1 MAHNI
6 WIDGKGK
13 EHAAFAREA
22 AWHKLGTVVPNLMT
36 AAETA
41 ELAGLDW
48 DVEKRQLQWNGA
60 DVDAYGVFRMSDD
73 QMLGVVTDFY
83 KPIQNAEGFKNI
95 DILIEAIG
103 GAHYTAAGA
112 LGKGEVVWMLAEIPY
127 EIKIRGTED
136 VSKNYL
142 LCMTRHDGKGSMIV
156 KLVSTRVVCQNT
168 LQIALGEA
176 GTFFRVGHFGNVDKK
191 LADARD
197 AWAGM
202 LGQLKSLEEKLNILA
217 QRKVTKETFVAVL
230 DQLFPPSEAEKEAVS
245 AAAKAAASRREDK
258 LAQIAGLFKSNDN
271 SAFPQE
277 SGSAYNLLN
286 AITEYVDH
294 FSGNDLSR
302 AKSAMF
308 GAGNDL
314 KEQALEVILEATAKA
329 PTNSRLTYAT
339 TLSADGASTGSS
351 ILDEV
356 VSSTVN

>member
-1 MAHNI
+1 VAHNI

-48 DVEKRQLQWNGA
+48 NVEKRQLEWNGNP
-60 DVDAYGVFRMSDD
+60 VEAYGVFRMSDNE
-73 QMLGVVTDFY
+73 MLGVVTDFY

-95 DILIEAIG
+95 DALIEAIG
-103 GAHYTAAGA
+103 GAHYSAAGA

-142 LCMTRHDGKGSMIV
+142 LCMTRHDGKGAMIV
-156 KLVSTRVVCQNT
+156 KIVSTRVVCQNT
-168 LQIALGEA
+168 LQVALGET
-176 GTFFRVGHFGNVDKK
+176 GSFFKVAHFGNVEKK
-191 LADARD
+191 LDAAR
-197 AWAGM
+197 AVWAGVVGK
-202 LGQLKSLEEKLNILA
+202 LQSLEEKLNILA
-217 QRKVTKETFVAVL
+217 QRRVTKETFLAVL
-230 DQLFPPSEAEKEAVS
+230 DNLFPPSEAEKEAAS
-245 AAAKAAASRREDK
+245 AGAKAAAKRREDK
-258 LAQIAGLFKSNDN
+258 LADIAGLFKSNDN
-271 SAFPQE
+271 GAFPE
-277 SGSAYNLLN
+277 VSGSAYNLLN

-294 FSGNDLSR
+294 FSGTDASR

-314 KEQALEVILEATAKA
+314 KEEALEVILEMTATA
-329 PTNSRLTYAT
+329 PTNIRLVHDTKLT
-339 TLSADGASTGSS
+339 ADGPSTGSS
-351 ILDEV
+351 ILDDV
-356 VSSTVN
+356 VTASVN